1 MPMLFEALMNHLQ
14 NVETTVLNGGIDAVE
29 IPLILR
35 IATEFAPRTT
45 VAPGGFR
52 WWADALAFDTYGRS
66 RATYTLA
73 GIARDADIPYSRL
86 ANLAPTDDEGQR
98 ACDVIALKRDA
109 ALGAVFA
116 HAERHYRKLADE
128 LKSIPEAAA
137 SVQASAD
144 LCAQAAGPIT
154 YQRLREATRV
164 AVREAQSVEVTCDHC
179 DYNWRAR
186 VAQPVK
192 CPSCQRRLD
201 WAATSTVTEEDSLAE
216 AAE

>member
-14 NVETTVLNGGIDAVE
+14 NVETTVLNRGLDAVE
-29 IPLILR
+29 IPLVLK

-73 GIARDADIPYSRL
+73 GIARDADIPYTRL
-86 ANLAPTDDEGQR
+86 ANLAPSEEEGQR

-109 ALGAVFA
+109 ALGAVFR
-116 HAERHYRKLADE
+116 HAEQHYLKLALE

-144 LCAQAAGPIT
+144 LCAQAAGPLT
-154 YQRLREATRV
+154 YQRQREATRV
-164 AVREAQSVEVTCDHC
+164 AVREAQTVEVICAHC
-179 DYNWRAR
+179 DYEWQAR
-186 VAQPVK
+186 VAQPRK
-192 CPSCQRRLD
+192 CPKCQKYLV
-201 WAATSTVTEEDSLAE
+201 WTTEEEAPDAE
-216 AAE
+216 DR